1 MTSLSEASSRTLR
14 AIDSLDASFQK
25 QVRGWVNE
33 MVTSR
38 IEPLI
43 YCGMRSMEEQ
53 AALFAKGRS
62 ACGKIV
68 TKAKPGESYHNYGL
82 AFDWVPLKQSAK
94 NADLWIADWDNET
107 AFRLGEH
114 VGVSFELA
122 AISWETG
129 HLQSS
134 KYKSWRDIPRNSVE
148 QVEQIKAKDIRI
160 KTKAKSLVSNRP
172 WSSR

>member
-1 MTSLSEASSRTLR
+1 VTSLSEASSRTLR

-43 YCGMRSMEEQ
+43 YCGRRTMEEQ
-53 AALFAKGRS
+53 AALYAKGRT
-62 ACGKIV
+62 AGGKIV
-68 TKAKPGESYHNYGL
+68 TKARPGESFHNHGL

-94 NADLWIADWDNET
+94 NADLWFADWENET

-134 KYKSWRDIPRNSVE
+134 KYKSWRDISRNSVE
-148 QVEQIKAKDIRI
+148 QVEQIKAKDIR
-160 KTKAKSLVSNRP
+160 KKSKATSLVSNRP

>member
-1 MTSLSEASSRTLR
+1 
-14 AIDSLDASFQK
+14 
-25 QVRGWVNE
+25 

-53 AALFAKGRS
+53 AALYAKGRTQP
-62 ACGKIV
+62 GKIV
-68 TKAKPGESYHNYGL
+68 TQAKPGTSYHNHGL
-82 AFDWVPLKQSAK
+82 AFDWVPLKQSGK
-94 NADLWIADWDNET
+94 NADLWIADWNNET

-114 VGVSFELA
+114 VGISFELA

-129 HLQSS
+129 HLQTA
-134 KYKSWRDIPRNSVE
+134 KYPSWRDIPRNTVE
-148 QVEQIKAKDIRI
+148 QVRPKDIRAP
-160 KTKAKSLVSNRP
+160 KAKSLVSKRP

>member
-1 MTSLSEASSRTLR
+1 VTSLSEASSRTLR
-14 AIDSLDASFQK
+14 AIDSLDAIFQK

-43 YCGMRSMEEQ
+43 YCGRRTMEEQ
-53 AALFAKGRS
+53 AALYAKGRTIS
-62 ACGKIV
+62 GKIV

-82 AFDWVPLKQSAK
+82 AFDWVPLKQSGK
-94 NADLWIADWDNET
+94 NADLWFADWDNET

-114 VGVSFELA
+114 VGISFRLA
-122 AISWETG
+122 GISWETG

-134 KYKSWRDIPRNSVE
+134 DYKSWRDIPRNSVE
-148 QVEQIKAKDIRI
+148 QVMVKDIPK

>member
-1 MTSLSEASSRTLR
+1 MTSLAEASSRTLR

-43 YCGMRSMEEQ
+43 YCGRRTMEEQ
-53 AALFAKGRS
+53 AALYAKGRTIS
-62 ACGKIV
+62 GKIV

-82 AFDWVPLKQSAK
+82 AFDWVPLKQSGK
-94 NADLWIADWDNET
+94 NADLWFADWDNET

-114 VGVSFELA
+114 VGISFRLA
-122 AISWETG
+122 GISWETG

-134 KYKSWRDIPRNSVE
+134 DYKTWRDIPRNSVE
-148 QVEQIKAKDIRI
+148 QVMVKDIPK

>member
-1 MTSLSEASSRTLR
+1 MTSLAEASSRTLR

-43 YCGMRSMEEQ
+43 YCGRRTMEEQ
-53 AALFAKGRS
+53 AALYAKGRTIS
-62 ACGKIV
+62 GKIV

-82 AFDWVPLKQSAK
+82 AFDWVPLKQSGK
-94 NADLWIADWDNET
+94 NADLWFADWDNET

-114 VGVSFELA
+114 VGISFRLA
-122 AISWETG
+122 GISWETG

-134 KYKSWRDIPRNSVE
+134 DYKSWRDISRNSVE
-148 QVEQIKAKDIRI
+148 QVMVKDIPK

>member
-1 MTSLSEASSRTLR
+1 VTSLAEASSRTLR

-43 YCGMRSMEEQ
+43 YCGRRTMEEQ
-53 AALFAKGRS
+53 AALYAKGRTIS
-62 ACGKIV
+62 GKIV

-82 AFDWVPLKQSAK
+82 AFDWVPLKQSGK
-94 NADLWIADWDNET
+94 NADLWFADWDNET

-114 VGVSFELA
+114 VGISFRLA
-122 AISWETG
+122 GISWETG

-134 KYKSWRDIPRNSVE
+134 DYKTWRDIPRNSVE
-148 QVEQIKAKDIRI
+148 QVMVKDIPK

>member
-1 MTSLSEASSRTLR
+1 MTTLTEAGSRTMR
-14 AIDSLDASFQK
+14 SIATLDVGFQK

-43 YCGMRSMEEQ
+43 YCGRRTMEEQ
-53 AALFAKGRS
+53 SALYQKGRTDGS
-62 ACGKIV
+62 KKIV
-68 TKAKPGESYHNYGL
+68 TKARPGESYHNYGL
-82 AFDWVPLKQSAK
+82 AFDWVPLKRTAK
-94 NADLWIADWDNET
+94 NADLWVANWDDET

-114 VGVSFELA
+114 VGLSFGLVG
-122 AISWETG
+122 ISWETG

-148 QVEQIKAKDIRI
+148 QVMAKDIPQ
-160 KTKAKSLVSNRP
+160 KSKARSLVNSRP

>member
-14 AIDSLDASFQK
+14 AIDSLDADFQK

-43 YCGMRSMEEQ
+43 YCGRRTMEEQ
-53 AALFAKGRS
+53 AALYAKGRTVS
-62 ACGKIV
+62 GKIV

-82 AFDWVPLKQSAK
+82 AFDWVPLKQSGK
-94 NADLWIADWDNET
+94 NADLWFADWENET

-114 VGVSFELA
+114 VGISFRLA
-122 AISWETG
+122 GISWETG

-134 KYKSWRDIPRNSVE
+134 DYKSWRDISRNSVE
-148 QVEQIKAKDIRI
+148 QVMVKDIPK

>member
-1 MTSLSEASSRTLR
+1 MTTLTEAGSRTMR
-14 AIDSLDASFQK
+14 AIATLDVGFQK

-43 YCGMRSMEEQ
+43 YCGRRTMEEQ
-53 AALFAKGRS
+53 SALYQKGRTDGS
-62 ACGKIV
+62 KKIV
-68 TKAKPGESYHNYGL
+68 TKARPGESYHNYGL
-82 AFDWVPLKQSAK
+82 AFDWVPLKRTAK
-94 NADLWIADWDNET
+94 NADLWVANWDDET
-107 AFRLGEH
+107 AFKLGEH
-114 VGVSFELA
+114 VGLSFGLVG
-122 AISWETG
+122 ISWETG

-148 QVEQIKAKDIRI
+148 QVKAKDIPQ
-160 KTKAKSLVSNRP
+160 KSKASSLVNSRP

>member
-14 AIDSLDASFQK
+14 AIDSLDANFQK

-43 YCGMRSMEEQ
+43 YCGRRTMEEQ
-53 AALFAKGRS
+53 AALYAKGRTDGS
-62 ACGKIV
+62 SKIV

-82 AFDWVPLKQSAK
+82 AFDWVPLKQSGK

-114 VGVSFELA
+114 VGITFRLVG
-122 AISWETG
+122 ISWETG

-134 KYKSWRDIPRNSVE
+134 DYKSWRDIPREGVE
-148 QVEQIKAKDIRI
+148 QVVAKDIR
-160 KTKAKSLVSNRP
+160 KKSKATSLVSNRP